1 MPRMVGSRTKSK
13 KCVICGTEFFK
24 IDMLHLSL
32 DAWNRRRTCS
42 SPCATKARNVKRRRE
57 GLEGKKR
64 RKKIEPAVDNRDVRQ
79 REIDDTLRNKESLE
93 LTSRVIKPGDADFE
107 AMAKLYR

>member
-13 KCVICGTEFFK
+13 KCVICGTEFFRV
-24 IDMLHLSL
+24 DMLHLSL

-42 SPCATKARNVKRRRE
+42 TPCATKARNVKRKRE

-64 RKKIEPAVDNRDVRQ
+64 RKKIEPVVDNRDIKQRQ
-79 REIDDTLRNKESLE
+79 IDDALRDKESLV
-93 LTSRVIKPGDADFE
+93 LTSRTIKPGDPEFNAI
-107 AMAKLYR
+107 ASLYK